1 MASPNKIEMASPP
14 RVGRPRTVSSAT
26 KKLRKRNYKK
36 ATIHLIDSFEDWK
49 ALKDV
54 SGWTHSQVARH
65 LMEVHAAHCS
75 HEECSANW
83 ERASSSLGASEGVQ
97 LAPEES
103 RSRSRPTFEE
113 TEPTTS
119 QIATSIIIVEPPDE
133 TTSGEVVDADFN
145 ISDIEPLED
154 RLLPATTASTSKESP
169 QGSQL
174 DINIDYEVRG
184 DYVYLSSSNNT
195 LR

>member
-1 MASPNKIEMASPP
+1 MEANLDCKGSNRKYKCLKNLTSPQKRKWRMAQKRRYEATRVHLGSQ
-14 RVGRPRTVSSAT
+14 VGRWIELK
-26 KKLRKRNYKK
+26 KKLGLKSDIEVARV
-36 ATIHLIDSFEDWK
+36 LID
-49 ALKDV
+49 
-54 SGWTHSQVARH
+54 R
-65 LMEVHAAHCS
+65 
-75 HEECSANW
+75 
-83 ERASSSLGASEGVQ
+83 
-97 LAPEES
+97 
-103 RSRSRPTFEE
+103 FEE